1 MDPGIRLTKQMQ
13 AEWKKEAAAAEKR
26 FAVERA
32 KKKKAKYDPL
42 AARQHGIWV
51 NAKPS
56 NKRTGPDFL
65 DQKPKKKKKK

>member
-1 MDPGIRLTKQMQ
+1 MAWIKSKE

-32 KKKKAKYDPL
+32 KKKKAKPDPL